1 MGYHSMFNDKRFL
14 SFLITFFS
22 MSIMVL
28 LLYNI
33 HLGGGEEEDEYVVE
47 MAIIEEEPTVEEEK
61 EQQNTPQEK
70 IKSHLAYNE
79 TAKPTYGSPEPLK
92 TLDELLEESKTEENN
107 EDPNATS
114 TDDGYAESLKEL
126 AKKRKETKKLLGEK
140 DAEKSETTHNFAKRR
155 TSISYSLVQRNA
167 LALPPPTYTCIEGG
181 KVVVNI
187 VVDNLGNV
195 LEAEFNKKSSNT
207 SNGCLV
213 DNAIEYA
220 QKSKFNSGSKISQK
234 GTITYIFQGK

>member
-1 MGYHSMFNDKRFL
+1 MFNDKRFL

-28 LLYNI
+28 SLYNI
-33 HLGGGEEEDEYVVE
+33 HLGGEKEEDEYVVE
-47 MAIIEEEPTVEEEK
+47 MAMIEEEPIVEEEE
-61 EQQNTPQEK
+61 EQQKTPQEK

-79 TAKPTYGSPEPLK
+79 TAKPTYGNPEPLK
-92 TLDELLEESKTEENN
+92 TLDELLEESKTNDDSD
-107 EDPNATS
+107 DPNATS
-114 TDDGYAESLKEL
+114 TDDGYAASLKEL
-126 AKKRKETKKLLGEK
+126 AKKRKEAKELLGEK
-140 DAEKSETTHNFAKRR
+140 DAEKSETTHNFAKRK

-181 KVVVNI
+181 KVVINI

-195 LEAEFNKKSSNT
+195 LEAEYNKKSSNT
-207 SNGCLV
+207 SNGCLI

-220 QKSKFNSGSKISQK
+220 QKSKFNTGNKVSQK